1 MDGDGQGDS
10 VEQTLDKDLGV
21 LSGWRGGCSAE
32 GKCMWSQVAVTM
44 FTSTFARIVDH
55 MCFHY
60 MLKHIFAY
68 VHTDIPTHKKGNCM
82 AISTLTNLM

>member
-1 MDGDGQGDS
+1 
-10 VEQTLDKDLGV
+10 
-21 LSGWRGGCSAE
+21 
-32 GKCMWSQVAVTM
+32 MWSQVAVTM

-55 MCFHY
+55 MYFHC

-82 AISTLTNLM
+82 AIITLINLM